1 MMKQNVPQKLHYDRI
16 RFESVEMEPIDI
28 AIVLAIIS
36 GVIGGIVFIWCI
48 VDYITRYDWE

>member
-1 MMKQNVPQKLHYDRI
+1 MKQNVPQKLHYDRI

>member
-1 MMKQNVPQKLHYDRI
+1 
-16 RFESVEMEPIDI
+16 MEPIDI

-36 GVIGGIVFIWCI
+36 GIIGGIVLIWCI